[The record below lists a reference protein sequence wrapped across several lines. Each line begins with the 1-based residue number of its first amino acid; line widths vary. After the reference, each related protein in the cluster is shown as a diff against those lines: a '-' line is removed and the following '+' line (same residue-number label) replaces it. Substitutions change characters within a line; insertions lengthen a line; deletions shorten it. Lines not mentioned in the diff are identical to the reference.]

1 MLNCANYVQKLVNCG
16 AHQMSDHSAS
26 NPTEF
31 RIAVFGDFTG
41 RAARGVMETGQSLR
55 ARRPIGLD
63 IDTVEDVIESF
74 ATKLSL
80 SIGKDG
86 VAIDVRLNGLDD
98 LHPEQLYDNVE
109 LFSALS
115 SVRQS
120 LSVGSMADEA
130 RAKLKVWS
138 ETFGTTVRL
147 PTRSSSNSVPANM
160 KLTDF
165 QALIGYTSE
174 LTKSETPIDDIIA
187 RIVGPHIVKAPD
199 AQAPEMEAAVDDA
212 LSSAMRLIL
221 HHPDFQSLEAQWR
234 SIDFLAR
241 RIETDG
247 NLEVVL
253 YDVSAEELAFDIA
266 AADDLSESGIF
277 GLLSDAQKNLAGK
290 SGYSALIGLY
300 TFEET
305 PPHADLLSRIAQIAA
320 HVDAP
325 FFAAMSPDYLDIP
338 KEKRHPLVTKA
349 WDALR
354 VMPEANYIGLLAPQF
369 MLRLPY
375 GAKSDPIA
383 SFKFEEFTEQVGLSG
398 ILWANPAVLVAI
410 LLAETYHKNT
420 KVMDLGSVMSIGDI
434 PYHYLTDRNG
444 DQVAMPCTK
453 RNLTSASLHETLSRG
468 FMPVEWVKGRNE
480 IRLATFVALGGN
492 LIEGPW
498 TAQVHSNRVRPVPNL
513 SFTFPVNADDNVGG
527 LDNDAALTEL
537 LAVFEDEGKVV
548 DPRLVDAE
556 LATLLKGL

>member
-1 MLNCANYVQKLVNCG
+1 
-16 AHQMSDHSAS
+16 MSDNSALNRS
-26 NPTEF
+26 GF

-41 RAARGVMETGQSLR
+41 RAARGVIETGQSLR
-55 ARRPIGLD
+55 AHRPIQLD

-80 SIGKDG
+80 PIGKDG
-86 VAIDVRLNGLDD
+86 VAIDVQLNGLDD
-98 LHPEQLYDNVE
+98 LHPEQLYENVE

-138 ETFGTTVRL
+138 ETYGTAVRL

-160 KLTDF
+160 MLTDF
-165 QALIGYTSE
+165 QALIGYTAE
-174 LTKSETPIDDIIA
+174 PAKLETPIDDIIA

-234 SIDFLAR
+234 SLDLLAR
-241 RIETDG
+241 RIETDS

-253 YDVSAEELAFDIA
+253 YDVSAEELAVDMA
-266 AADDLSESGIF
+266 AADDLSESGVF

-290 SGYSALIGLY
+290 GGYSALIGLY

-305 PPHADLLSRIAQIAA
+305 PPHANLLSRIAQVAA

-338 KEKRHPLVTKA
+338 KEKRHPLVAKA

-354 VMPEANYIGLLAPQF
+354 VMPEANYIGLAAPQF

-383 SFKFEEFTEQVGLSG
+383 SFKFEEFNQQVGLSG
-398 ILWANPAVLVAI
+398 MLWANPAVLVAI
-410 LLAETYHKNT
+410 LLAETYHKDT
-420 KVMDLGSVMSIGDI
+420 KAMDLGSVMSLGDI
-434 PYHYLTDRNG
+434 PYHYVTDRHG

-453 RNLTSASLHETLSRG
+453 RNLTSVSLHETLSRG
-468 FMPVEWVKGRNE
+468 FMPVEWVKGHNE
-480 IRLATFVALGGN
+480 IRLTTFVALGGGM
-492 LIEGPW
+492 IEGSW
-498 TAQVHSNRVRPVPNL
+498 TAQGHSSRVPPVPDL
-513 SFTFPVNADDNVGG
+513 AFTFQVNGDENVGAS
-527 LDNDAALTEL
+527 DNDSALTEL
-537 LAVFEDEGKVV
+537 LAVFEDEGKVA
-548 DPRLVDAE
+548 DPLLIDAE
-556 LATLLKGL
+556 LAALLKGL